1 MMDQKHDSEGDYL
14 VLPSDS
20 EVTAGHDLRLR
31 GLTAKDQPQHAA
43 HLKRLSSEDRYSR
56 FQGVVSDEA
65 IDAYSCGLDWNRVLI
80 FGVFVD
86 GTLRAIGEL
95 LGDPGGADAEIA
107 VSVETDYQHIGF
119 GKQLVLAMVLA
130 ARATGVERIVIS
142 FLHDNDG
149 MRGLAKDIGAE
160 MQSMSGVTLSVK
172 TMPKRT

>member
-1 MMDQKHDSEGDYL
+1 MNPKDHGNGDYL

-20 EVTAGHDLRLR
+20 DVTAGHELRLR
-31 GLTAKDQPQHAA
+31 GLTAEDQPQHAA

-56 FQGVVSDEA
+56 FQGVVSDDA
-65 IDAYSCGLDWNRVLI
+65 IDAYSRGLDWNRVLI

-86 GTLRAIGEL
+86 RTLRAVGEL
-95 LGDPGGADAEIA
+95 LGEPGGAEAEIA

-130 ARATGVERIVIS
+130 ARAIGVERIVIS
-142 FLHDNDG
+142 FLYDNSG

-160 MQSMSGVTLSVK
+160 MKSMSGVTVSVK
-172 TMPKRT
+172 TMPKQT